1 MSSIVRFP
9 LSSDLLRRLPRH
21 PDWKYEMI
29 DGEVLLSPRPRP
41 LLLRRRTDLA
51 VPSASVGDAEIRI
64 VDPRRDRTRIAKL
77 LVDVW
82 ADEDPYR
89 SLENPAA
96 VLRAEIERSLDT
108 LTLGVVAVDGRGI
121 CATVLVPPS
130 STSMVPTLAWLTVHS
145 EARDR
150 GLATALLGV
159 VVDALSA
166 RGVRELESATSAA
179 NVASLRWHLT
189 RGFQVAPDLLR
200 EALRRNRP

>member
-51 VPSASVGDAEIRI
+51 VPAASVGDAEIRI

-96 VLRAEIERSLDT
+96 VLRAEIERQLGHTHSRRRCRGRAGHLCDGPRAAILDF
-108 LTLGVVAVDGRGI
+108 DG
-121 CATVLVPPS
+121 P
-130 STSMVPTLAWLTVHS
+130 H
-145 EARDR
+145 ARMAYR
-150 GLATALLGV
+150 T
-159 VVDALSA
+159 
-166 RGVRELESATSAA
+166 
-179 NVASLRWHLT
+179 
-189 RGFQVAPDLLR
+189 Q
-200 EALRRNRP
+200 